1 MTKNEFNVLCQRY
14 TIAPEIALE
23 NNNVVACLQC
33 MRDASNDSAYSGYRN
48 TLIQILESEF

>member
-1 MTKNEFNVLCQRY
+1 MTKNEFATLCQRY